1 MNELDDHLLLK
12 LVMILINLL
21 RDRSKYE
28 FKLEILISIN
38 HVRHIPSS

>member
-28 FKLEILISIN
+28 FKLEILILLLPSMKIN
-38 HVRHIPSS
+38 